1 MDGTARVARPRQS
14 GSDHLRPRSPIAGNA
29 FAHGQVGL
37 TRETGSRARQHP
49 AQCNRCHQNERHFE
63 LELWQVG
70 LVPGSA
76 GSAWRSI
83 PRGSLDEGDESRPM
97 EATQALKV
105 KVGALVLAALALL
118 AAFVMVLG
126 NVSFGARRTLVVA
139 FADSGSLLTG
149 APVKIAGVRAG
160 KVQSV
165 AFVAGRA
172 GEAEGPPVNVR
183 VTVSID
189 EAMAAAVRHDS
200 EFLITTQGV
209 LGEKYLEI
217 VPGSAN
223 SAEWAEG
230 SEVRGS
236 DPPRIDVLFSR
247 VDRILGQV
255 EVAMGAEGG
264 LPIGE
269 LVATLGRL
277 AKNLD
282 DLLVANRTHL
292 DALLAGLPAAVDEGR
307 GLLAALRAGAGDGS
321 QIRETLENVRQASA
335 VAAHDLGPLS
345 AKAQHTLG
353 RVDHTLA
360 AADRLL
366 GTADTTVNELRPELK
381 ASVSKAAAMLDRLGP
396 VAVRVDA
403 VLHDAQ
409 WITDH
414 IRRGQGTVGAL
425 LADQVIYD
433 DLKAMLRD
441 LKRNPWKFLWKE

>member
-1 MDGTARVARPRQS
+1 
-14 GSDHLRPRSPIAGNA
+14 
-29 FAHGQVGL
+29 
-37 TRETGSRARQHP
+37 
-49 AQCNRCHQNERHFE
+49 
-63 LELWQVG
+63 
-70 LVPGSA
+70 
-76 GSAWRSI
+76 
-83 PRGSLDEGDESRPM
+83 M
-97 EATQALKV
+97 EATHGLKV
-105 KVGALVLAALALL
+105 KVGALVLVALGLL
-118 AAFVMVLG
+118 GAFVFVLG
-126 NVSFGARRTLVVA
+126 NVSFGPRRTLVVA

-160 KVQSV
+160 KVQAV
-165 AFVAGRA
+165 DFVVGRA
-172 GEAEGPPVNVR
+172 AAAEGSLAGGEGRPVNVR
-183 VTVSID
+183 VTLSID
-189 EAMAAAVRHDS
+189 EAMASAVRQDS

-217 VPGSAN
+217 VPGSAA
-223 SAEWAEG
+223 SPEWAEG
-230 SEVRGS
+230 SVVRGS

-277 AKNLD
+277 ARHLD
-282 DLLVANRTHL
+282 ELLVANRGHI

-321 QIRETLENVRQASA
+321 QMREIIENLRRASGVMA
-335 VAAHDLGPLS
+335 QDLGPLS

-360 AADRLL
+360 NADRLL
-366 GTADTTVNELRPELK
+366 GGAERLLGTAETTVSELRPDLK
-381 ASVSKAAAMLDRLGP
+381 SSVSKAAAMLDRLGP

-414 IRRGQGTVGAL
+414 LRRGRGTVGAL
-425 LADQVIYD
+425 LSDQVIYD